1 MLKLVERRFSV
12 SVCLAGVAHGDGQL
26 LVAGLAVDA
35 DPADDIGHALLG
47 GGGPGQG
54 PLLRLRV
61 GEHAVVVILLG
72 GHRVNIVV
80 CLPDKVH
87 NVA

>member
-1 MLKLVERRFSV
+1 M
-12 SVCLAGVAHGDGQL
+12 
-26 LVAGLAVDA
+26 DA
-35 DPADDIGHALLG
+35 DPADHIGHALLG
-47 GGGPGQG
+47 GGGPSQG
-54 PLLRLRV
+54 PGLGLRV

-87 NVA
+87 DVA